1 MTFWDFQHLLTSTPT
16 PLKLSHRLQLVSLL
30 EGSYK
35 NSLPPLQN
43 ALNTFTKCFLVILLY
58 LIAHQPF
65 ERCKTMHIKI
75 NLAYFM
81 LFLSWWKNINLLE
94 IRALLKVAFEV
105 LLQHALLTPTKV
117 KAAPRSGLHLEKDR
131 LSRPHCHGLPLPSE
145 L

>member
-1 MTFWDFQHLLTSTPT
+1 MQENQLLDHCVHFAAVELPNTAYLGVNVPSPMCPSLRCQVASALVDHKGRPDDLLRLFQHLLTSTPT

-35 NSLPPLQN
+35 NSLPPPQN

-81 LFLSWWKNINLLE
+81 LFLS
-94 IRALLKVAFEV
+94 
-105 LLQHALLTPTKV
+105 
-117 KAAPRSGLHLEKDR
+117 
-131 LSRPHCHGLPLPSE
+131 
-145 L
+145 